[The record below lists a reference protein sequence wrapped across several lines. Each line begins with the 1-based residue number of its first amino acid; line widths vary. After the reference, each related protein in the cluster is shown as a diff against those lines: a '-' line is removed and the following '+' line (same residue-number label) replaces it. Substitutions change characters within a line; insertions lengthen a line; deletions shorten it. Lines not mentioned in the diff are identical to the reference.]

1 MKYQLLSSGK
11 MNTKIGKNKNDNFLI
26 FSLNLKPAEIEIDG
40 KIKDVCPWRTKG
52 CTLACVGTNG
62 HFQMKNGSAYKA
74 QVRRTTMF
82 FKERN
87 EFLTILLEEMYYA
100 RKQAKRK
107 DATAVFRLNAYSDI
121 NWERITT
128 SYLNKYGL
136 YGEGTSFYDIFSDC
150 LFYDYTKDR
159 KKALTNTVE
168 NYSLVY
174 SHHEETSLKDS
185 LELVENGQNVSIIFE
200 EIPETFHGM
209 PVFNGDKDDN
219 RFLDPKG
226 HIIGLKFKGNKKKL
240 LQAIA
245 DGFCIPKIQNI

>member
-11 MNTKIGKNKNDNFLI
+11 MNTKIGKNKNDNYLI

-62 HFQMKNGSAYKA
+62 HFQMKNGAAYKA

-82 FKERN
+82 FKERAL
-87 EFLTILLEEMYYA
+87 FFATLLAEMDNA
-100 RKQAKRK
+100 RKQATRK

-121 NWERITT
+121 NWGKLSSKWTGNSLHET
-128 SYLNKYGL
+128 
-136 YGEGTSFYDIFSDC
+136 FSDC